1 MKIYNQ
7 IIILLAVCLCADFIS
22 AVVPFTFPTNVTAMV
37 LMLLLLFCGVIK
49 LEWVE
54 DVCNVLINNMQIMFI
69 PSACSLMIS
78 YKMVLGQLASFIF
91 ICIIS
96 TLITWLATYY
106 TIVGVTKLQNAVK
119 TKTHHKE
126 RSGESA

>member
-1 MKIYNQ
+1 MKIYKQ
-7 IIILLAVCLCADFIS
+7 IAILLAVCLCADFIS
-22 AVVPFTFPTNVTAMV
+22 SIVPFTFPTNVTAMV

-54 DVCNVLINNMQIMFI
+54 TISNVLINNMQIMFI

-91 ICIIS
+91 ICVIS
-96 TLITWLATYY
+96 TLITWLVTYY
-106 TIVGVTKLQNAVK
+106 TIVGVTKLQNNIRARI
-119 TKTHHKE
+119 HSPE
-126 RSGESA
+126 RSVENA